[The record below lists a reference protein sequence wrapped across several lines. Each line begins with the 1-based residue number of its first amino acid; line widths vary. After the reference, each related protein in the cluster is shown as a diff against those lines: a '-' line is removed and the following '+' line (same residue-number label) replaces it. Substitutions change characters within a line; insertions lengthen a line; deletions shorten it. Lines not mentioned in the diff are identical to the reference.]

1 MKISVVIPFYNT
13 RDCIVPLYQRL
24 GKVIQQLGVAHE
36 IICVDDCS
44 PQKDWEVIKQLSLM
58 DENVKLI
65 KLTRNFGQQAA
76 ITAGID
82 HATGE
87 WVVVMDGDL
96 QDKPEEIPSL
106 YEKALTGYDIV
117 YARRAK
123 RKDSILKRIYSWLFH
138 KAFSFLTGIQMDE
151 TIGNFGIY
159 SRKVIDAFLSMRE
172 RFRGFGLLIA
182 WMRFNS
188 TSITVDHQER
198 VIGKTSYNFVKGL
211 RLALDAFTAFSDK
224 PLKITAL
231 FGLGLSALAF
241 AIGVIYL
248 IRGILGLNSIIGWTS
263 LIISVW
269 FLGGILILLIGVIGL
284 YMGKVFDETKKRPH
298 YIVEF
303 TSNLSKRI

>member
-1 MKISVVIPFYNT
+1 MKISVVIPSYNT

-24 GKVIQQLGVAHE
+24 GKVLEQLDGSYE

-44 PQKDWEVIKQLSLM
+44 PQNDWEVIKQLSQM
-58 DENVKLI
+58 DEQVKLI
-65 KLTRNFGQQAA
+65 KFTRNFGQQAA

-82 HATGE
+82 HATGD

-96 QDKPEEIPSL
+96 QDKPEEIPML
-106 YEKALTGYDIV
+106 YRKALTGFDVV
-117 YARRAK
+117 YARREK
-123 RKDSILKRIYSWLFH
+123 RKDTIVKRIYSWLFH
-138 KAFSFLTGIQMDE
+138 KTFSFLTGIQMDE

-159 SRKVIDAFLSMRE
+159 SRKTIDAFLLMRE

-182 WMRFNS
+182 WMRFKS

-198 VIGKTSYNFVKGL
+198 VIGKTSYNFLKGWT
-211 RLALDAFTAFSDK
+211 LALDAFIAFSDK
-224 PLKITAL
+224 PLKIMAL
-231 FGLGLSALAF
+231 FGLGLSALSF

-248 IRGILGLNSIIGWTS
+248 IRGMLGLTSIIGWTS

-269 FLGGILILLIGVIGL
+269 FLGGMIILLIGVIGL
-284 YMGKVFDETKKRPH
+284 YLGKVFDESKKRPH

-303 TSNLSKRI
+303 TSNLSKGF